1 MPITQSSTENAFKRF
16 FFSEQYIALKNH
28 LFNYR
33 MRKRMIR
40 LAFQDL
46 FGVGPF
52 PKSFTVADIGSGV
65 SPVSPLLSHTTF
77 IELEP
82 EAIKYLKR
90 KKMKVIRGDIT
101 RLQLKSNTF
110 DAIVCS
116 EVLEHVKNYPA
127 GLREM
132 ARILKPEGAVIIT
145 VPTHMH
151 HWHDDDAFVGHFRR
165 FDPSELQKTIEQSG
179 LSVLSHIPIGS
190 RIERWLTVAMI
201 WFARTSEVQT
211 TSQWTGIKLTLYKC
225 ANHLLLGIIW
235 LAQRVTTQ
243 QGSSISLFVAQKN

>member
-1 MPITQSSTENAFKRF
+1 MSRVPTSDENAFKRF
-16 FFSEQYIALKNH
+16 FYSEQYIALKNY

-52 PKSFTVADIGSGV
+52 PKSFTLADIGSGV

-82 EAIKYLKR
+82 EAIKYLT
-90 KKMKVIRGDIT
+90 KKKLKVIRGDIT
-101 RLQLKSNTF
+101 HLKLKSNTF

-116 EVLEHVKNYPA
+116 EVLEHVKDYPA

-132 ARILKPEGAVIIT
+132 ARVVKPGGVIIIT

-165 FDPSELQKTIEQSG
+165 FNPLALHKVIEQSG
-179 LSVLSHIPIGS
+179 LAVIDRIPIGS
-190 RIERWLTVAMI
+190 RVERWLTVAMI
-201 WFARTSEVQT
+201 WFARKSEVQT
-211 TSQWTGIKLTLYKC
+211 TRQWKGVKLYAYRC
-225 ANHLLLGIIW
+225 INHILFGIIW
-235 LAQRVTTQ
+235 LAQKCTTE
-243 QGSSISLFVAQKN
+243 QGSSISLFVARKK